1 MSGFSRGILWF
12 NRLVLAAATLVMTMI
27 AVRNLRDPIGATLP
41 LGIALRSP
49 SAATIVR
56 VGFGGFPLGF
66 AVALFG
72 CLVSTRRLLTG
83 LGFLAA
89 VIGAATAARIQG
101 LLLDG
106 MTPYNLGLLRP
117 EVAMLTLSA
126 LGIVLERWRRRGD
139 QRPEPSAI
147 AASAGSEGLAGY
159 APAGK
164 RHSTLPRPTP

>member
-12 NRLVLAAATLVMTMI
+12 NRLVLAAATLVMSMI

-41 LGIALRSP
+41 LDITLRSP

-83 LGFLAA
+83 LALLAA
-89 VIGAATAARIQG
+89 VIGAATAARVQG

-106 MTPYNLGLLRP
+106 MTPHNLGLLRP

-126 LGIVLERWRRRGD
+126 IGIALERWRRRGD
-139 QRPEPSAI
+139 QSPGPSVD
-147 AASAGSEGLAGY
+147 SHFVPQAGPS
-159 APAGK
+159 
-164 RHSTLPRPTP
+164 R

>member
-12 NRLVLAAATLVMTMI
+12 NRLVLAVATLVMTMI

-41 LGIALRSP
+41 LDIALRSP

-83 LGFLAA
+83 LALLAA
-89 VIGAATAARIQG
+89 VIGAATAARVQG

-106 MTPYNLGLLRP
+106 MTPY
-117 EVAMLTLSA
+117 
-126 LGIVLERWRRRGD
+126 
-139 QRPEPSAI
+139 
-147 AASAGSEGLAGY
+147 
-159 APAGK
+159 
-164 RHSTLPRPTP
+164 